1 MDKDLITGFVVDV
14 CDRMAV
20 YEITKDI
27 DLIRPALNDTEAVYQ
42 ELKENYNPFANPYTL
57 KEKAFI
63 NCFDCLKSAFDTGY
77 ISSAA
82 RAELFNQ
89 LDIISSGLV
98 L

>member
-1 MDKDLITGFVVDV
+1 MDKNLVAGFVVDV

-27 DLIRPALNDTEAVYQ
+27 DLLRPALNEMEAVYQ
-42 ELKENYNPFANPYTL
+42 ELKGNYNPFANPYTP
-57 KEKAFI
+57 KEKSFI
-63 NCFDCLKSAFDTGY
+63 DCFDCLKKAFEAGY
-77 ISSAA
+77 ISPAV
-82 RAELFNQ
+82 RVEIFNR